1 MKKICVITQTYSD
14 NRIELFNYHNLDE
27 NDNYFRNKFDGNI
40 YTFHNLS
47 DEYYET
53 LIKMDYFKN
62 LNNLSLIRYNN
73 ISYPQTFKKTLSTLI
88 KQGYEYVMFLQD
100 DVFTITKDKI
110 IYDEIYDFIQ
120 NNDFDMLNL
129 ETEYLSL
136 NTEKEILH
144 KNSNI
149 VVYNT
154 DSSDYVKRGWF
165 SFDDG
170 PYIAKIEYI
179 HDNIY
184 DDYYFNYH
192 DIWSAENYLNSKV
205 KNIIIQRFT
214 FNKAIYRRFN
224 LIGPNNWDFEN
235 DKKILEKYF
244 YEESDRV

>member
-14 NRIELFNYHNLDE
+14 NRIDLFKYHNLDE
-27 NDNYFRNKFDGNI
+27 NDNYFRNKFHGNI

-62 LNNLSLIRYNN
+62 LNNLSLIRYND

-88 KQGYEYVMFLQD
+88 KEGYEYIIFLQD

-129 ETEYLSL
+129 ETEFLSL
-136 NTEKEILH
+136 NTDKEIIH
-144 KNSNI
+144 QNENI
-149 VVYNT
+149 IIYNT
-154 DSSDYVKRGWF
+154 DSNDYTQRGWF

-170 PYIAKIEYI
+170 PYVGNIEYI
-179 HDNIY
+179 YDNIY
-184 DDYYFNYH
+184 DDYYFNN
-192 DIWSAENYLNSKV
+192 DNIWSAEIYLNNKI
-205 KNIIIQRFT
+205 KDKKIQRLT
-214 FNKAIYRRFN
+214 INEPIYKRFN
-224 LIGPNNWDFEN
+224 LIGPNNWDYEN
-235 DKKILEKYF
+235 DKKSLEKYF
-244 YEESDRV
+244 YEESNRV

>member
-88 KQGYEYVMFLQD
+88 KQGYEYVIFLQD

-120 NNDFDMLNL
+120 DNDFDMLNL
-129 ETEYLSL
+129 ETKYSTL

-149 VVYNT
+149 FVYNT
-154 DSSDYVKRGWF
+154 DSDDYVKKGWF

-170 PYIAKIEYI
+170 PYVAKIEYI
-179 HDNIY
+179 YDNIY
-184 DDYYFNYH
+184 DDNYFNH
-192 DIWSAENYLNSKV
+192 QDIWSAENYLNNKI
-205 KNIIIQRFT
+205 KNTIVQRLT
-214 FNKAIYRRFN
+214 FNKPIYKRFN
-224 LIGPNNWDFEN
+224 LFGPNNWNYEN
-235 DKKILEKYF
+235 DKKILENNF
-244 YEESDRV
+244 I